1 MINTLRTKNDYEIY
15 SVNDDEFRSFGR
27 IVKNIDATE
36 IIKVAK
42 TIENPSEGSCYVA
55 SEPKFEELPVA
66 KEIADKL
73 FGTLPT
79 EIGYC
84 YGHSSFLNATE
95 WHTCSEIN
103 IAVTDLVLFLGH
115 TYDIVDGKIDSSS
128 FKAFFVPEGT
138 VLEVYATSL
147 HFCPCEVN
155 KDGFGCV
162 VGLAAGTNVPL
173 ETEVDDELLFR
184 KNKWIIAHNDNA
196 PLIARGVKPGI
207 SGENFELKY

>member
-1 MINTLRTKNDYEIY
+1 M
-15 SVNDDEFRSFGR
+15 
-27 IVKNIDATE
+27 
-36 IIKVAK
+36 
-42 TIENPSEGSCYVA
+42 
-55 SEPKFEELPVA
+55 
-66 KEIADKL
+66 
-73 FGTLPT
+73 
-79 EIGYC
+79 
-84 YGHSSFLNATE
+84 
-95 WHTCSEIN
+95 
-103 IAVTDLVLFLGH
+103 LFLGH

-162 VGLAAGTNVPL
+162 VGLTAGTNVPL